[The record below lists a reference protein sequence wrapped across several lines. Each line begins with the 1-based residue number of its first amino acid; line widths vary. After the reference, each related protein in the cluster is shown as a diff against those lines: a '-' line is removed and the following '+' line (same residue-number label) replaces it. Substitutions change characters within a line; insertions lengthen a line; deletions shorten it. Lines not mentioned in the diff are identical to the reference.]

1 MGDTSVILID
11 ILDCPG
17 YTEGLKAE
25 LSGQTDKPMQTIIYT
40 HGHPDH
46 RDRRFSGYR
55 GRGDCLCPTK
65 EYVKIIKGCTKK
77 AAAGTKTSAAA
88 LPVRIIPSE
97 RHPPA
102 LLSLSSGSAQDCRQ
116 LGQREYVH
124 PTENRWHRFQ
134 RSSQWFLP
142 GQR

>member
-1 MGDTSVILID
+1 M
-11 ILDCPG
+11 
-17 YTEGLKAE
+17 
-25 LSGQTDKPMQTIIYT
+25 
-40 HGHPDH
+40 
-46 RDRRFSGYR
+46 
-55 GRGDCLCPTK
+55 
-65 EYVKIIKGCTKK
+65 KIIKGCTRK

-142 GQR
+142 GQRDYCDRTRYHGEYPEDPHLPGSYRHRCNIRPVPDRRRLRTEHRYFFGGSPAAGSLWAVERSKT